1 MGALV
6 EAHDADELA
15 RALRAGARIV
25 GVNNR
30 NLHDFTVE
38 EHRSVRLART
48 VCEDVAFVAESGV
61 QTPADV
67 RGLTAAGVDAV
78 LVGEA
83 LMRKSERAVFV
94 AELRA
99 QAACGEQPGIQTTTD
114 GQGVPDDAH

>member
-38 EHRSVRLART
+38 EHRAVRLART

-61 QTPADV
+61 QTPDDV

-99 QAACGEQPGIQTTTD
+99 QAARGEQPGIQTMTD